1 MDPYQCQDLQT
12 EANTKMSI
20 VDGVCEKSDNNKG
33 GSKSQCV
40 FTNPEVNMK
49 QKLSK
54 DLASFQLLLK
64 EFEELTLELTGPVE
78 KSAKKQ
84 TLEDLKTIEHR
95 FVRDVLQDSE
105 KRNQESLVDKVKQ
118 AKRMV
123 EQYVFDAKM
132 EIKKAERK
140 KMKLQVQS
148 KKQEMQSS
156 KKKK

>member
-1 MDPYQCQDLQT
+1 
-12 EANTKMSI
+12 
-20 VDGVCEKSDNNKG
+20 
-33 GSKSQCV
+33 
-40 FTNPEVNMK
+40 MK
-49 QKLSK
+49 QNLSK
-54 DLASFQLLLK
+54 ELASFQRLLK
-64 EFEELTLELTGPVE
+64 EFEELTLELTDPVE

-105 KRNQESLVDKVKQ
+105 KGNQESLVDKVKQ

-123 EQYVFDAKM
+123 EQYVFDAKK
-132 EIKKAERK
+132 EIEKAKRK